1 MQGCLKGVINMLKV
15 GDIVRWHNLPE
26 DKIKV
31 VDIEYSHVAQ
41 EDMYMFSN
49 GMYLTAYE
57 VEMYLKKGVMKK
69 W

>member
-1 MQGCLKGVINMLKV
+1 MKKKV
-15 GDIVRWHNLPE
+15 FEIGQEYSCSGLYGDE
-26 DKIKV
+26 YKIKV

-49 GMYLTAYE
+49 GMYLTEYE